1 MRIIVMH
8 KMLIFLGVETILNI
22 YGLNRKRD
30 VKMYKKFLIL
40 AILLILSACSLFGSY
55 YEPEAVGIGKD
66 VNELK
71 LSPCACM
78 QVEVIKNVPDWFWE
92 TI

>member
-1 MRIIVMH
+1 MPFVY
-8 KMLIFLGVETILNI
+8 TIKSKENPRLQSI
-22 YGLNRKRD
+22 LYKLVKKRKE
-30 VKMYKKFLIL
+30 KEMYKKILIF
-40 AILLILSACSLFGSY
+40 AVFLILSACSLFGSY

-66 VNELK
+66 INELK

-78 QVEVIKNVPDWFWE
+78 QIDIIKNVPDWFWE

>member
-1 MRIIVMH
+1 MPQFRYKYLLSLM
-8 KMLIFLGVETILNI
+8 NA
-22 YGLNRKRD
+22 D
-30 VKMYKKFLIL
+30 SVKINFYCREKEMYKKILIL
-40 AILLILSACSLFGSY
+40 GVLLILSACSLFGSY

-78 QVEVIKNVPDWFWE
+78 QIEVIKDVPSWFWE

>member
-1 MRIIVMH
+1 MS
-8 KMLIFLGVETILNI
+8 
-22 YGLNRKRD
+22 
-30 VKMYKKFLIL
+30 KK
-40 AILLILSACSLFGSY
+40 ILLIMGLLLVLSACSLFGSY
-55 YEPEAVGIGKD
+55 YEPEAVGPGKD

-78 QVEVIKNVPDWFWE
+78 QIETIKNVPSWFWE

>member
-1 MRIIVMH
+1 MCKKI
-8 KMLIFLGVETILNI
+8 LIFALFI
-22 YGLNRKRD
+22 
-30 VKMYKKFLIL
+30 
-40 AILLILSACSLFGSY
+40 ILSACSLFGSY

-66 VNELK
+66 INELK

-78 QVEVIKNVPDWFWE
+78 QIEVIKDVPDWFWE

>member
-1 MRIIVMH
+1 
-8 KMLIFLGVETILNI
+8 
-22 YGLNRKRD
+22 
-30 VKMYKKFLIL
+30 MYKKILIFV
-40 AILLILSACSLFGSY
+40 AFLILSACSLFGSY

-66 VNELK
+66 INELK

-78 QVEVIKNVPDWFWE
+78 QKKKKKNVPDWFWE

>member
-1 MRIIVMH
+1 MLFLGDKTMKIPWVEVILSLSENKIERKQMCKKI
-8 KMLIFLGVETILNI
+8 LIFTV
-22 YGLNRKRD
+22 
-30 VKMYKKFLIL
+30 
-40 AILLILSACSLFGSY
+40 LLVLSACSLFGSY

-78 QVEVIKNVPDWFWE
+78 QLDLIKNVPDWFWE
-92 TI
+92 AI

>member
-1 MRIIVMH
+1 MRYCVNYR
-8 KMLIFLGVETILNI
+8 IFLGFSRFYEDETE
-22 YGLNRKRD
+22 RKY
-30 VKMYKKFLIL
+30 MTKKILIL
-40 AILLILSACSLFGSY
+40 FLFLILSACSLFGSY

-66 VNELK
+66 INELK

-78 QVEVIKNVPDWFWE
+78 QIEVIKNVPDWFWE

>member
-1 MRIIVMH
+1 
-8 KMLIFLGVETILNI
+8 MLF
-22 YGLNRKRD
+22 
-30 VKMYKKFLIL
+30 
-40 AILLILSACSLFGSY
+40 LILSACSLFGSY

-78 QVEVIKNVPDWFWE
+78 QLEVIKDVPDWFME

>member
-1 MRIIVMH
+1 M
-8 KMLIFLGVETILNI
+8 GVDDSMPV
-22 YGLNRKRD
+22 GLNKMERKI
-30 VKMYKKFLIL
+30 MSKKVLLIGGL
-40 AILLILSACSLFGSY
+40 LLILSACSMFGSY
-55 YEPEAVGIGKD
+55 YEPEAVGPGKD

-78 QVEVIKNVPDWFWE
+78 QIENLKNVPDWFWE

>member
-1 MRIIVMH
+1 MCN
-8 KMLIFLGVETILNI
+8 K
-22 YGLNRKRD
+22 RKEN
-30 VKMYKKFLIL
+30 KMYKKILIFV
-40 AILLILSACSLFGSY
+40 AFLILSACSLFGSY

-78 QVEVIKNVPDWFWE
+78 QIDIIKNVPDWFWE

>member
-1 MRIIVMH
+1 MKMSKNFLLII
-8 KMLIFLGVETILNI
+8 
-22 YGLNRKRD
+22 GL
-30 VKMYKKFLIL
+30 
-40 AILLILSACSLFGSY
+40 LLILSACSLFGSY
-55 YEPEAVGIGKD
+55 YEPEAVGPGKD

-78 QVEVIKNVPDWFWE
+78 QIENIKNVPDWFWE

>member
-1 MRIIVMH
+1 MSKKIFIFGII
-8 KMLIFLGVETILNI
+8 LTLT
-22 YGLNRKRD
+22 
-30 VKMYKKFLIL
+30 
-40 AILLILSACSLFGSY
+40 ACSLFGSY
-55 YEPEAVGIGKD
+55 YEPETVGIGKD

-78 QVEVIKNVPDWFWE
+78 QVEMIKNVPDWFME

>member
-1 MRIIVMH
+1 MH
-8 KMLIFLGVETILNI
+8 ILAKARKILG
-22 YGLNRKRD
+22 YGGFCNDWLKKREEK
-30 VKMYKKFLIL
+30 KMYKKILIF
-40 AILLILSACSLFGSY
+40 IMFLILSACSLFGSY

-66 VNELK
+66 INELK

-78 QVEVIKNVPDWFWE
+78 QIEVIKNVPDWFWE

>member
-1 MRIIVMH
+1 MSKNFLLII
-8 KMLIFLGVETILNI
+8 
-22 YGLNRKRD
+22 GL
-30 VKMYKKFLIL
+30 
-40 AILLILSACSLFGSY
+40 LLILSACSLFVTY
-55 YEPEAVGIGKD
+55 YEPEVVGPGKD

-78 QVEVIKNVPDWFWE
+78 QIENIKNVPDWFWE

>member
-1 MRIIVMH
+1 
-8 KMLIFLGVETILNI
+8 MLKIPRLLGVETILIN
-22 YGLNRKRD
+22 KRLEREMQ
-30 VKMYKKFLIL
+30 MYKKILIV

-78 QVEVIKNVPDWFWE
+78 QLDLIKTVPDWFWE
-92 TI
+92 AI

>member
-1 MRIIVMH
+1 MI
-8 KMLIFLGVETILNI
+8 KKIL
-22 YGLNRKRD
+22 
-30 VKMYKKFLIL
+30 VL
-40 AILLILSACSLFGSY
+40 AALFILSACSLFGSY

-78 QVEVIKNVPDWFWE
+78 HIDMIKNVPDWFWE

>member
-1 MRIIVMH
+1 MIKKILIVAV
-8 KMLIFLGVETILNI
+8 LFLVT
-22 YGLNRKRD
+22 
-30 VKMYKKFLIL
+30 
-40 AILLILSACSLFGSY
+40 ACSLFGSY
-55 YEPEAVGIGKD
+55 YEPEPVGIGKD

-78 QVEVIKNVPDWFWE
+78 QIDVMKNVPDWFWE